1 MRSPTVRVSDDKYIK
16 SKDFIINGDEIQSI
30 QRILKNRM
38 VDGYVSL
45 INFDDWEELPVLS
58 YEWNV
63 FLLRSIVDRY
73 LECFRII
80 ETKAKDRRYERG
92 IIIDRESTIEDYS
105 DFVARYLRAKG
116 YIEVAENKMLSL
128 LILNNLTY
136 KLIPKELYSSD
147 KIIYANEVFRLD

>member
-1 MRSPTVRVSDDKYIK
+1 M
-16 SKDFIINGDEIQSI
+16 
-30 QRILKNRM
+30 
-38 VDGYVSL
+38 
-45 INFDDWEELPVLS
+45 
-58 YEWNV
+58 
-63 FLLRSIVDRY
+63 RSIVDRY

-116 YIEVAENKMLSL
+116 YIEVAENKMLSI

-147 KIIYANEVFRLD
+147 KIIYAIRKPRLFSAFLLGS